1 MFRIVFS
8 LCFCWSSFYLRRV
21 GPLTQSL
28 SCWITMFPERNRQ
41 TNRSLFFQC
50 HHSFSKTPEEEGE
63 GVMGH
68 IDALVKVACSSYS
81 AVFISM
87 QRDEA
92 KRVLCNLNIWY
103 PERIMQLLFQTPN
116 HFKLACLQR
125 SFHVSKSVIVTAHAK
140 GRCEMCRQLRAFHF
154 SMKSISHLLINSFPL
169 LYCRS

>member
-1 MFRIVFS
+1 
-8 LCFCWSSFYLRRV
+8 
-21 GPLTQSL
+21 
-28 SCWITMFPERNRQ
+28 MFPERNRQ

-68 IDALVKVACSSYS
+68 IDAFVKVACSSYS

-103 PERIMQLLFQTPN
+103 PEKN
-116 HFKLACLQR
+116 NA
-125 SFHVSKSVIVTAHAK
+125 IVASNPK
-140 GRCEMCRQLRAFHF
+140 PF
-154 SMKSISHLLINSFPL
+154 
-169 LYCRS
+169 